1 MNMHAPAP
9 ALPDQEESP
18 VLSRARIVAAAED
31 AGSRI
36 APVWPL
42 KDFVAV
48 NPYLGL
54 AQHRLEDAE
63 RMLARAGGG
72 SLFMPHAFYEAALAD
87 GRLSKAD
94 LDAAMTARG
103 LPARSKPAHVEAGLA
118 GESVEPLRTAVDLAC
133 KDGEDW
139 TGFVAESISQFAAA
153 YWDEGQALL
162 PMPWKHLPLFAAW
175 REMASADKTPE
186 FAGLAGFRAHVA
198 GLPDKPVDAMVQC
211 MSAIG
216 LSADTDCAAYFHRLL
231 MTVPGWAA
239 YARYKDWQA
248 ALAGEESEVLIAYLA
263 IRLAWD
269 AYFAGRQASLA
280 VAASAA
286 VKDTRTAPSGFD
298 IPEHGLAW
306 QDAYERGYQRQLFQ
320 TLFTERNA
328 IPLAPR
334 KRASLFFC
342 IDVRSEVFRR
352 ALEAQSP
359 AIETNGFAGFFG
371 VPLAYKRAGWAEADA
386 QCPVL
391 LAPSY
396 VATECET
403 GCAHQG
409 PSATEG
415 RADAGQVLRLWK
427 NFKLSNVSMFPF
439 VETLGFTYAAKL
451 VTDMLGKTRPV
462 PAPGTIGMP
471 LSGQA
476 HLKPVLQAMDS
487 NGGTRDLSPE
497 EKTDLAEKV
506 LKGMSLTGDFA
517 PLVVLTGHG
526 STSVNNP
533 HAAGLD
539 CGACGGH
546 AGDVNARVTA
556 ALLNEPD
563 VRKALLAR
571 QIDIPERTHFLA
583 ALHNTTTDEVTI
595 FDEEL
600 VPDALREELQ
610 WLKAKLGAAGETTRQ
625 ERASRLGL
633 GEGPN
638 FSDLILK
645 RSRDWSQTRPEWGLA
660 GCAAFIAAPRAT
672 TRACNLGGR
681 AFLHSYDWR
690 NDRDFAVLELIMTAP
705 MIVASWINLQY
716 YASTV
721 NNETYGSG
729 NKVLHN
735 VVGTLGVLEGNG
747 GDLRTGLPLQSIS
760 GADGLQHE
768 PLRLNVFIEA
778 PRAAIADVIARHE
791 MVRNL
796 TDNGWL
802 HLFAIDETG
811 KGAARYLGGGE
822 WSPLMSEM

>member
-9 ALPDQEESP
+9 ALLDQDEESP
-18 VLSRARIVAAAED
+18 VLSRTQIIAAAVD
-31 AGSRI
+31 ACSRI

-54 AQHRLEDAE
+54 AQHRLEEAE
-63 RMLARAGGG
+63 RLLAQAGGG
-72 SLFMPHAFYEAALAD
+72 SLFMPQPFYKAALAE
-87 GRLSKAD
+87 GRINEAD
-94 LDAAMTARG
+94 LAAAMSARG
-103 LPARSKPAHVEAGLA
+103 LPAQGISVNVEAGLA
-118 GESVEPLRTAVDLAC
+118 DETIQPLQTAVDLVGNE
-133 KDGEDW
+133 GEDW
-139 TGFVAESISQFAAA
+139 TGFVADRISQFAAA

-162 PMPWKHLPLFAAW
+162 PMPWKHMPLFAAW

-186 FAGLAGFRAHVA
+186 FAGLTGFRAHVA
-198 GLPDKPVDAMVQC
+198 DLPDNPKDAMVHC
-211 MSAIG
+211 MSAID
-216 LSADTDCAAYFHRLL
+216 LSADTDCTAYFHRLL

-269 AYFAGRQASLA
+269 AYFADRQAPRA
-280 VAASAA
+280 P
-286 VKDTRTAPSGFD
+286 VKQAGTGTAPSGFD
-298 IPEHGLAW
+298 IPEHGMAW
-306 QDAYERGYQRQLFQ
+306 QEAYERGYQRQLFQ
-320 TLFTERNA
+320 TLFAKRSA
-328 IPLAPR
+328 VPLAPR

-352 ALEAQSP
+352 ALEMQSP

-396 VATECET
+396 VATEHET
-403 GCAHQG
+403 GCAQHAK
-409 PSATEG
+409 STTDARTH
-415 RADAGQVLRLWK
+415 AGQVSRLWK

-451 VTDMLGKTRPV
+451 ATDMLGKTRPV
-462 PAPGTIGMP
+462 PAPGAIGTP
-471 LSGQA
+471 VPEHAS
-476 HLKPVLQAMDS
+476 LKPVLQVMDES
-487 NGGTRDLSPE
+487 GFMRDLSLE
-497 EKTDLAEKV
+497 EKVELAEKV
-506 LKGMSLTGDFA
+506 LRGMSLTNDFA
-517 PLVVLTGHG
+517 PLVVLAGHG

-556 ALLNEPD
+556 KLLNDPD

-571 QIDIPERTHFLA
+571 QIDIPTDSHFLA
-583 ALHNTTTDEVTI
+583 ALHNTTTDEITI
-595 FDEEL
+595 FDEDL
-600 VPDALREELQ
+600 VPDALYEELL
-610 WLKAKLGAAGETTRQ
+610 WLKAKLSAAGEKTRQ

-633 GEGPN
+633 SEEPN
-638 FSDLILK
+638 FSDLIVE
-645 RSRDWSQTRPEWGLA
+645 RSRDWSQIRPEWGLA
-660 GCAAFIAAPRAT
+660 NCAAFIAAPRAT
-672 TRACNLGGR
+672 TRECDLGGR

-690 NDRDFAVLELIMTAP
+690 NDKDFAVLELIMTAP

-721 NNETYGSG
+721 NNRVYGSG
-729 NKVLHN
+729 NKVIHN

-760 GADGLQHE
+760 DADGLQHE

-778 PRAAIADVIARHE
+778 PRDAIADVIARHE

-796 TDNGWL
+796 ADNGWL
-802 HLFAIDETG
+802 HLFAIEEGG
-811 KGAARYLGGGE
+811 KGASQYLGGGE
-822 WSPLMSEM
+822 WSPHMKDM